1 MAAAVFT
8 LALPPELGGAVFGPF
23 EGVMVAIGT
32 DASKC
37 NITLNPAP
45 GLVGVHA
52 FIAPRAPGQYTV
64 QATEYGAE
72 VYVFQGARATRI
84 DGSATLKVGDSFALG
99 DAGGPRFIVG
109 EPEQGRGVASA
120 GQSAGRASDLRLGG
134 RRMPTAADLQSE
146 VQRQAMSELMRQKPI
161 AEAARGYWRVKS
173 GSIFQPR
180 YIIGAVLG
188 LGSLMVAGCGGL
200 LKMLTD

>member
-72 VYVFQGARATRI
+72 VYVFQGARAARI
-84 DGSATLKVGDSFALG
+84 DGSATLKVGDRFALG
-99 DAGGPRFIVG
+99 DAGGPRVIVG
-109 EPEQGRGVASA
+109 EPEAGTTSA

-134 RRMPTAADLQSE
+134 RRMPTAGDLQNE
-146 VQRQAMSELMRQKPI
+146 LQRQAMTNLMRQKPI
-161 AEAARGYWRVKS
+161 AEAARGFWRVKS
-173 GSIFQPR
+173 GAIFQPR
-180 YIIGAVLG
+180 YIIGAVVG

>member
-32 DASKC
+32 DPSKC

-72 VYVFQGARATRI
+72 VYVFQGARAARI

-99 DAGGPRFIVG
+99 HAGGPRFIVG
-109 EPEQGRGVASA
+109 EPEAGTASA
-120 GQSAGRASDLRLGG
+120 GQSAGRASDVRLGG
-134 RRMPTAADLQSE
+134 RRMPTAGDLQNE
-146 VQRQAMSELMRQKPI
+146 LQRQAMTNLMRQKPI
-161 AEAARGYWRVKS
+161 ADAARGYWRVKS
-173 GSIFQPR
+173 GAIFQPR
-180 YIIGAVLG
+180 YIIGAVVG

>member
-32 DASKC
+32 DASRC
-37 NITLNPAP
+37 NITLNPGP
-45 GLVGVHA
+45 GLMPVHA

-109 EPEQGRGVASA
+109 EPAPGQGVAS
-120 GQSAGRASDLRLGG
+120 QSAGRASDLRLGG
-134 RRMPTAADLQSE
+134 RRMPTAADLQNE

-161 AEAARGYWRVKS
+161 ADAARGYWRVKS
-173 GSIFQPR
+173 GAIFQPR
-180 YIIGAVLG
+180 YIIGAVVG
-188 LGSLMVAGCGGL
+188 LGSVMVAGCGGL